1 MNYRNDARESL
12 TRAERE
18 LGSADNQRVRY
29 AALELRMA
37 MEALTYD
44 RALAYKDEFP
54 PDEYEKWQPRKVMA
68 VLLDIDPRA
77 DRDCS
82 LAFAIQEH
90 QSVPASVMTPLGSE
104 KVLNMAALREH
115 YDALGSYLHLQSM
128 KQARAGKPQDF
139 SRLRSRC
146 EEIAALVR
154 EVLSSPLFNVTVGN
168 LASLDCK
175 RPGNEFENVYLKVKV
190 KCAPS
195 VMNAML
201 PTPLWIRKMGTS
213 NGSRSSMNSNAQTRT
228 ASARFSFGA
237 MRFSAGHPG
246 YAGNAPAGTP
256 LILPFSTSLR
266 VVPMMAVQRTHETWK

>member
-1 MNYRNDARESL
+1 MNYRYDVRESL
-12 TRAERE
+12 KRAERE
-18 LGSADNQRVRY
+18 LGSADNQRLKY

-82 LAFAIQEH
+82 LAFGTQEH
-90 QSVPASVMTPLGSE
+90 QGVPASVMTPLGSE

-139 SRLRSRC
+139 AKLRPRC
-146 EEIAALVR
+146 EEIAALIR

-168 LASLDCK
+168 IATLDCQACGKRIRKRIPHGQTEVRAECYECHAAYTVVDKENGDVEWKPQQHELKCANKDCK
-175 RPGNEFENVYLKVKV
+175 RTIFVWGHEIQRGA
-190 KCAPS
+190 C
-195 VMNAML
+195 
-201 PTPLWIRKMGTS
+201 WICTGCTGRNTIDLAILYEPE
-213 NGSRSSMNSNAQTRT
+213 GSFDDSSPKDA
-228 ASARFSFGA
+228 
-237 MRFSAGHPG
+237 
-246 YAGNAPAGTP
+246 
-256 LILPFSTSLR
+256 
-266 VVPMMAVQRTHETWK
+266 